1 MPNLIIVRHGQS
13 EWNLQ
18 NKFTG
23 STDIELTSTGEMEA
37 RNAGRL
43 IKKYPLD
50 EAYTSVLVRA
60 IHTLTI
66 ILQEINKT
74 SIPVTKTAAFNER
87 SYGDLQG
94 LDKLEM
100 TKKYGSAQVQ
110 TWRRS
115 YDVVPPNGESLKN
128 TYDRVVPY
136 YIKEIEPK
144 LRANKNIIIVA
155 HGNSLRALM
164 MYLEKISET
173 KISDVNIATG
183 VPRLYEFDSGLGLS
197 QVSYI
202 H

>member
-18 NKFTG
+18 NRFTG

-66 ILQEINKT
+66 ILQEIDKT
-74 SIPVTKTAAFNER
+74 SMPVTKTAAFNER

-100 TKKYGSAQVQ
+100 TKKYGPAQVQ

-173 KISDVNIATG
+173 KISDVNLATG

>member
-66 ILQEINKT
+66 ILQESNQT

-100 TKKYGSAQVQ
+100 TKKYGAAQVQ

-115 YDVVPPNGESLKN
+115 YDVVPPNGESLKD

-136 YIKEIEPK
+136 YIKEVEPK

-173 KISDVNIATG
+173 KISDVNLATG
-183 VPRLYEFDSGLGLS
+183 VPRLYEFDSGLRLS

>member
-66 ILQEINKT
+66 ILQESDNT

-100 TKKYGSAQVQ
+100 TKKYGAAQVQ

-115 YDVVPPNGESLKN
+115 YDVVPPNGESLKD

-144 LRANKNIIIVA
+144 FRANKNVIIVA

-173 KISDVNIATG
+173 KISDVNLATG
-183 VPRLYEFDSGLGLS
+183 VPRLYEFDSGLRLS

>member
-66 ILQEINKT
+66 ILQESDNT

-100 TKKYGSAQVQ
+100 TKKYGAAQVQ

-115 YDVVPPNGESLKN
+115 YDVVPPNGESLKD

-136 YIKEIEPK
+136 YIKEVEPK

-173 KISDVNIATG
+173 KISDVNLATG
-183 VPRLYEFDSGLGLS
+183 VPRLYEFDSGLRLS

>member
-18 NKFTG
+18 NRFTG
-23 STDIELTSTGEMEA
+23 STDVELTSTGEMEA

-43 IKKYPLD
+43 IKEYPLD
-50 EAYTSVLVRA
+50 EAYTSVLSRA

-66 ILQEINKT
+66 ILNEIEKP
-74 SIPVTKTAAFNER
+74 SLPVTKTAAFNER

-100 TKKYGSAQVQ
+100 TKKYGAAQVQ

-115 YDVVPPNGESLKN
+115 YDVVPPNGESLKD
-128 TYDRVVPY
+128 TYNRVVPY
-136 YIKEIEPK
+136 YVKEIEPK
-144 LRANKNIIIVA
+144 LKANKNIIIVA

-173 KISDVNIATG
+173 KIADVNLATG
-183 VPRLYEFDSGLGLS
+183 VPRLYKFDPNMTLS
-197 QVSYI
+197 EVSYL

>member
-1 MPNLIIVRHGQS
+1 MPDLIIVRHGES
-13 EWNLQ
+13 VYNLQ

-50 EAYTSVLVRA
+50 EAYTSVLIRA
-60 IHTLTI
+60 IHTLNI
-66 ILQEINKT
+66 ILQESDNT

-100 TKKYGSAQVQ
+100 TKKYGAAQVQ

-115 YDVVPPNGESLKN
+115 YDVVPPNGESLKD

-136 YIKEIEPK
+136 YAKEVEPK
-144 LRANKNIIIVA
+144 LRANKNVIIVA

-173 KISDVNIATG
+173 KISDVNLATG
-183 VPRLYEFDSGLGLS
+183 VPRLYEFDSGLRLS

>member
-18 NKFTG
+18 NRFTG
-23 STDIELTSTGEMEA
+23 STDVELTSTGEMEA

-43 IKKYPLD
+43 IKEYPLD
-50 EAYTSVLVRA
+50 EAYTSVLSRA

-66 ILQEINKT
+66 ILNEIEKP
-74 SIPVTKTAAFNER
+74 SLPVTKTAAFNER

-100 TKKYGSAQVQ
+100 TKKYGTAQVQ

-115 YDVVPPNGESLKN
+115 YDVVPPNGESLKD
-128 TYDRVVPY
+128 TYNRVVPY
-136 YIKEIEPK
+136 YVKEIEPK
-144 LRANKNIIIVA
+144 LKANKNIIIVA

-173 KISDVNIATG
+173 KIADVNLATG
-183 VPRLYEFDSGLGLS
+183 VPRLYKFDPDLTLS
-197 QVSYI
+197 EVSYL

>member
-1 MPNLIIVRHGQS
+1 MPDLIIVRHGES
-13 EWNLQ
+13 VYNLQ

-60 IHTLTI
+60 IHTLNI
-66 ILQEINKT
+66 ILQESDNT

-100 TKKYGSAQVQ
+100 TKKYGAAQVQ

-115 YDVVPPNGESLKN
+115 YDVVPPNGESLKD

-136 YIKEIEPK
+136 YSNEVEPK
-144 LRANKNIIIVA
+144 LRANKNVIIVA

-173 KISDVNIATG
+173 KISDVNLATG
-183 VPRLYEFDSGLGLS
+183 VPRLYEFDSGLRLS

>member
-1 MPNLIIVRHGQS
+1 MPDLIIVRHGQS
-13 EWNLQ
+13 VYNLQ
-18 NKFTG
+18 NRFTG
-23 STDIELTSTGEMEA
+23 STDVELTSTGEMEA

-60 IHTLTI
+60 IHTLNI
-66 ILQEINKT
+66 ILQEIDKT
-74 SIPVTKTAAFNER
+74 TMPVTKTAAFNER

-100 TKKYGSAQVQ
+100 TKKYGAAQVQ

-115 YDVVPPNGESLKN
+115 YDVIPPNGESLKD

-144 LRANKNIIIVA
+144 LRVNKNIIIVA

-173 KISDVNIATG
+173 RISDVNLATG
-183 VPRLYEFDSGLGLS
+183 VPRLYEFDLGLRLS
-197 QVSYI
+197 NVSYM

>member
-13 EWNLQ
+13 EWNSQ
-18 NKFTG
+18 NRFTG
-23 STDIELTSTGEMEA
+23 NTDIELTSTGEMEA

-60 IHTLTI
+60 VHTLNI
-66 ILQEINKT
+66 ILKEIDKT
-74 SIPVTKTAAFNER
+74 SIPITKTSAFNER

-94 LDKLEM
+94 LDKM
-100 TKKYGSAQVQ
+100 DMIKKYGPAQVLA
-110 TWRRS
+110 WRRS
-115 YDVVPPNGESLKN
+115 FDVVPPNGESLKG

-164 MYLEKISET
+164 MYIEKISEK
-173 KISDVNIATG
+173 KIADTNLATG

-197 QVSYI
+197 QASYV

>member
-60 IHTLTI
+60 IHTLNI
-66 ILQEINKT
+66 ILQESDNT

-87 SYGDLQG
+87 SYGDCQG

-100 TKKYGSAQVQ
+100 TKKYGAAQVQ
-110 TWRRS
+110 RWRRS
-115 YDVVPPNGESLKN
+115 YDVVPPNGESLKD

-136 YIKEIEPK
+136 YAKEVEPK
-144 LRANKNIIIVA
+144 LRANKNVIIVA

-173 KISDVNIATG
+173 KISDVNLATG
-183 VPRLYEFDSGLGLS
+183 VPRLYEFDSGLRLS